1 MWTWCGHDQGNR
13 GSDGFNSSNMKEQ
26 TKTHICREGMEND
39 ATQDKMKGN
48 SMINPKFNVIMIK
61 K

>member
-1 MWTWCGHDQGNR
+1 
-13 GSDGFNSSNMKEQ
+13 MKEQ
-26 TKTHICREGMEND
+26 TKTHIDRGRMEND